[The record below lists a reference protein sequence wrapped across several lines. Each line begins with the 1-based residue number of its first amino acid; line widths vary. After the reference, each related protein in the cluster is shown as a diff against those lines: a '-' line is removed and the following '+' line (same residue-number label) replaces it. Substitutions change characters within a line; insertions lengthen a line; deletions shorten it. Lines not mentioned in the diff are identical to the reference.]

1 MLILFDNLTDINDSD
16 HRQIGHTALFIQ
28 SHYINTQTHTLL
40 VLLNVSLILWNYGML
55 LNIICKNRY
64 ILRCTYVYS
73 DLKSEQS

>member
-28 SHYINTQTHTLL
+28 SQTHTLL
-40 VLLNVSLILWNYGML
+40 VLLNVSLILRNYGML

-73 DLKSEQS
+73 DLKSEQN